1 MQDNQYETIFL
12 LSVAGEKLYYLKSIH
27 KFDLQKKLIS
37 INISE
42 NKSKLYILIGKE
54 RWEQIS
60 NPTELFVFD
69 LINPQDNVY
78 DYSCLIKH
86 ALTPLYKE
94 TTKIITDVTISNN
107 SITYTERS
115 GEVTTILF
123 DTLQPE
129 L

>member
-1 MQDNQYETIFL
+1 MGRN
-12 LSVAGEKLYYLKSIH
+12 LSHAAT
-27 KFDLQKKLIS
+27 
-37 INISE
+37 
-42 NKSKLYILIGKE
+42 LYILIGKE

-78 DYSCLIKH
+78 YYSCLLKH

-107 SITYTERS
+107 SITYKERS
-115 GEVTTILF
+115 GNETTIYFNNL
-123 DTLQPE
+123 
-129 L
+129 